1 MQTGEGNEITALLSA
16 WRGGDEDALA
26 ELMPLVYARLKK
38 IAGRLLLGEPVGGTL
53 QTTALVHEAYL
64 RVADLERID
73 WKDRA
78 HFYSM
83 CARIMRR
90 VLVDSARHHRREKR
104 GGALKRLEVR
114 EARGI
119 SFSRAPDLL
128 ALDDALKE
136 LAEHDAEMARIV
148 ELRFFG

>member
-16 WRGGDEDALA
+16 WRGGDDDALA

-104 GGALKRLEVR
+104 SGALRRLEVR
-114 EARGI
+114 
-119 SFSRAPDLL
+119 
-128 ALDDALKE
+128 
-136 LAEHDAEMARIV
+136 
-148 ELRFFG
+148 